1 MAYDLIKKF
10 KSKLTLFK
18 FYLKA
23 LIGEI
28 YHRRLRI
35 IISYEKCTGNFTLKN
50 NPIYKSDLNSV
61 KLSRD
66 FLFSKKGKFK
76 QNFLDV
82 GGGDGK
88 LTYLLG
94 MIKGD
99 KYFEPQYKKN
109 KVLFE
114 SKFEYYG
121 TDLID
126 RSIKTKKSF
135 VIGDICDSEYLKNN
149 NKFINFFDVV
159 YSNNVFEHLHN
170 PFIAMENI
178 YKMLKVN
185 GYLITVAPFAARY
198 HQSPGDY
205 FRYTHQGLEKII
217 SDAGQYKTL
226 ITGYDTSK
234 RRFNI
239 QGKKIQDIVPLDSF
253 GGWRENWDVINI
265 SMKIK

>member
-1 MAYDLIKKF
+1 MAYYLINKF
-10 KSKLTLFK
+10 KSKLILFK

-35 IISYEKCTGNFTLKN
+35 IISYEKCAGNFALKN

-61 KLSRD
+61 KISRD

-99 KYFEPQYKKN
+99 RYLEPHYKKN
-109 KVLFE
+109 KVLFD

-126 RSIKTKKSF
+126 RSIKNKKSF
-135 VIGDICDSEYLKNN
+135 VFGDICDSEYLK
-149 NKFINFFDVV
+149 KV
-159 YSNNVFEHLHN
+159 SNDY
-170 PFIAMENI
+170 ENI
-178 YKMLKVN
+178 YTTNKKYSLCLKTPISRSYFKLCEIRN
-185 GYLITVAPFAARY
+185 SSMAIGNKTKKAA
-198 HQSPGDY
+198 
-205 FRYTHQGLEKII
+205 
-217 SDAGQYKTL
+217 AGVGTPVK
-226 ITGYDTSK
+226 
-234 RRFNI
+234 
-239 QGKKIQDIVPLDSF
+239 
-253 GGWRENWDVINI
+253 
-265 SMKIK
+265 